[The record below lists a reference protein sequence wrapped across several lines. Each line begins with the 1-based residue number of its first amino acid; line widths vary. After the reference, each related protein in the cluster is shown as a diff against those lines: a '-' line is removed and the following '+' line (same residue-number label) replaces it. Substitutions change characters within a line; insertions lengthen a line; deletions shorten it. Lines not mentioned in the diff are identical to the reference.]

1 MEDIKVPDI
10 RDPIHGFITLTRDEQ
25 RIIDTAPFQR
35 LRRIRQLATTYL
47 LYPSAEHTRF
57 PHSLGVMHVS
67 NLVFDKI
74 YNKRKDVLGW
84 SDDETKRYRQMLRLA
99 SLLHDVAHAPFSH
112 VADDLFDESVK
123 SHEGM
128 AGKIITESAITPI
141 IDKIGAE
148 HGFNSQ
154 TIAAL
159 ITGNAFNNNERLL
172 ADIFAS
178 ELDSDKM
185 DYLLRD
191 SLYTGV
197 KYGNFDLERILNVI
211 SLYFKDGQ
219 WKIGIEYDGVEAVE
233 GLILARYFMFTQVY
247 LHRTRRIYDN
257 IMVQLL
263 REILARDSSTGRLP
277 SDVSEFINW
286 DDYSVIEKA
295 KTLDSPW
302 ADRFLNRKHL
312 TCIWESEPA
321 LTAEERKLQRET
333 ELQIKDELEARYKP
347 YQVIIDRY
355 QKPPLKFTLSDGSPT
370 ISVISKGDP
379 TKTYS
384 LKDRAPVIAKLEE
397 PIYVCRIYAD
407 EDVAK
412 EVREYVQMRSMV
424 LRRQ

>member
-1 MEDIKVPDI
+1 MPDI
-10 RDPIHGFITLTRDEQ
+10 RDPIHGFINLTKDEQ

-47 LYPSAEHTRF
+47 VYPSAEHTRF

-67 NLVFDKI
+67 NLVFNKI
-74 YNKRKDVLGW
+74 YEKRRDVLGW
-84 SDDETKRYRQMLRLA
+84 SKDATERYRQMLRLA

-128 AGKIITESAITPI
+128 AGKIITESEITPI
-141 IDKIGAE
+141 IDRIGAE
-148 HGFNSQ
+148 HGFNAQ

-159 ITGNAFNNNERLL
+159 ITGNAFSNDERLL
-172 ADIFAS
+172 VDIFAS

-197 KYGNFDLERILNVI
+197 KYGNFDLDRILNVI
-211 SLYFKDGQ
+211 SLCVKDGQ
-219 WKIGIEYDGVEAVE
+219 WKIGIEHDGVEAVE

-263 REILARDSSTGRLP
+263 REILVRETSTGRLP
-277 SDVSEFINW
+277 SEVSEFIAW

-295 KTLDSPW
+295 KLLNSPW
-302 ADRFLNRKHL
+302 ADRFLNRKHIK
-312 TCIWESEPA
+312 CVWETDPA
-321 LTAEERKLQRET
+321 LTMDDRKVQREA
-333 ELQIKDELEARYKP
+333 ELQIKEELEAKYKP
-347 YQVIIDRY
+347 YQVIVDRY

-370 ISVISKGDP
+370 ISVISKDDP
-379 TKTYS
+379 TRTYS

-407 EDVAK
+407 ADVSK
-412 EVREYVQMRSMV
+412 EVRDYVQMRSMV

>member
-1 MEDIKVPDI
+1 M
-10 RDPIHGFITLTRDEQ
+10 
-25 RIIDTAPFQR
+25 
-35 LRRIRQLATTYL
+35 
-47 LYPSAEHTRF
+47 
-57 PHSLGVMHVS
+57 
-67 NLVFDKI
+67 
-74 YNKRKDVLGW
+74 GW
-84 SDDETKRYRQMLRLA
+84 SQDEINKYRQMLRLA
-99 SLLHDVAHAPFSH
+99 ALLHDVAHAPFSH

-128 AGKIITESAITPI
+128 AGKIITESEITPI

-148 HGFNSQ
+148 HGFNAQ
-154 TIAAL
+154 AIAAL
-159 ITGNAFNNNERLL
+159 ITGNAFHHNERLL

-211 SLYFKDGQ
+211 SLCFKDGE
-219 WKIGIEYDGVEAVE
+219 WKLGIEYDGVEAVE

-257 IMVQLL
+257 IMIQLL
-263 REILARDSSTGRLP
+263 RDMLAKETSTGRLP
-277 SDVSEFINW
+277 SDVSEFIKW
-286 DDYSVIEKA
+286 DDYTVIEKA
-295 KTLDSPW
+295 KSSDSPW
-302 ADRFLNRKHL
+302 ADRFLNRKHIK
-312 TCIWESEPA
+312 CIWESEPA
-321 LTAEERKLQRET
+321 PTLDERKLQREV

-370 ISVISKGDP
+370 ISIISKEDP
-379 TKTYS
+379 RMTYS
-384 LKDRAPVIAKLEE
+384 LKERAPVIAKLEE

-407 EDVAK
+407 ADVAK
-412 EVREYVQMRSMV
+412 EVREFVQIKSMI

>member
-1 MEDIKVPDI
+1 MPDI
-10 RDPIHGFITLTRDEQ
+10 RDPIHGFISLTKDEQ
-25 RIIDTAPFQR
+25 RIIDTPPFQR

-67 NLVFDKI
+67 NLIFEKLHD
-74 YNKRKDVLGW
+74 KRKDVLGW
-84 SDDETKRYRQMLRLA
+84 SEDETKKYRQMLRLA

-128 AGKIITESAITPI
+128 AGKIITDSEITSI
-141 IDKIGAE
+141 IDKIGAD
-148 HGFNSQ
+148 HGFNSHA
-154 TIAAL
+154 IAAL
-159 ITGNAFNNNERLL
+159 ITGNAFHNDERLL
-172 ADIFAS
+172 VDIFAS

-191 SLYTGV
+191 SLYTGA
-197 KYGNFDLERILNVI
+197 KYGNFDLDRILNVI

-219 WKIGIEYDGVEAVE
+219 WKIGIEHDGVEAVE

-257 IMVQLL
+257 IMIQLL
-263 REILARDSSTGRLP
+263 REILMKETETGRLP
-277 SDVSEFINW
+277 KDVSEFVKW
-286 DDYSVIEKA
+286 DDYTVIEKA
-295 KTLDSPW
+295 KSLASPW
-302 ADRFLNRKHL
+302 ADRFLNRIHL
-312 TCIWESEPA
+312 KCIWESEPA
-321 LTAEERKLQRET
+321 LTMEERKVQRES

-355 QKPPLKFTLSDGSPT
+355 QKPPLKFALSDGSPT
-370 ISVISKGDP
+370 ISIISKEDP
-379 TKTYS
+379 TVTFS

-407 EDVAK
+407 ADVAK
-412 EVREYVQMRSMV
+412 EVREYVQMRSAI
-424 LRRQ
+424 LRRR